1 MNKIKDFFK
10 IFFRSYSQKGIYKEA
25 AALTFV
31 TLLGFV
37 PFVILFLF
45 LLPELPFL
53 QIGTNFSELLL
64 KVFLPSSAEQITVII
79 KQIAS
84 QKIPFNFFS
93 FIILL
98 FSSYSLFKIIND
110 SFDNILN
117 VHELKRKDFLNNFVK
132 FLGMTLFGGLLI
144 LILFSATSLP
154 FFSNFFN
161 LGILQQLSVYVT
173 PFVLLFLIF
182 SLSFLFIPSVKVQF
196 KSIVIGAGS
205 AAIAWI
211 IIKSFFNWYIIHLTN
226 IEIIF
231 GVLAFF
237 PIFLFWI
244 YINWIVILSG
254 VIMVSILENRQAPQE
269 ITTENKDRIKVT
281 FEKLI
286 DSDELETISST
297 TLQKNDLKEILEEV
311 VTKKSDNKAETKQ
324 KNSLQEKP

>member
-1 MNKIKDFFK
+1 
-10 IFFRSYSQKGIYKEA
+10 
-25 AALTFV
+25 
-31 TLLGFV
+31 
-37 PFVILFLF
+37 
-45 LLPELPFL
+45 
-53 QIGTNFSELLL
+53 
-64 KVFLPSSAEQITVII
+64 
-79 KQIAS
+79 
-84 QKIPFNFFS
+84 
-93 FIILL
+93 
-98 FSSYSLFKIIND
+98 
-110 SFDNILN
+110 
-117 VHELKRKDFLNNFVK
+117 
-132 FLGMTLFGGLLI
+132 MTLFGGLLI

>member
-84 QKIPFNFFS
+84 QKIPFNFLS

-154 FFSNFFN
+154 FF
-161 LGILQQLSVYVT
+161 
-173 PFVLLFLIF
+173 
-182 SLSFLFIPSVKVQF
+182 
-196 KSIVIGAGS
+196 
-205 AAIAWI
+205 
-211 IIKSFFNWYIIHLTN
+211 
-226 IEIIF
+226 
-231 GVLAFF
+231 
-237 PIFLFWI
+237 
-244 YINWIVILSG
+244 
-254 VIMVSILENRQAPQE
+254 
-269 ITTENKDRIKVT
+269 
-281 FEKLI
+281 
-286 DSDELETISST
+286 
-297 TLQKNDLKEILEEV
+297 
-311 VTKKSDNKAETKQ
+311 
-324 KNSLQEKP
+324 